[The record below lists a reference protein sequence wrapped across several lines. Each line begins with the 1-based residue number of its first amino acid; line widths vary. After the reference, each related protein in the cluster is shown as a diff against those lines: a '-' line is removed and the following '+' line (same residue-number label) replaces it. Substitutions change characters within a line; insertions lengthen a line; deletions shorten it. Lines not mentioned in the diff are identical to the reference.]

1 MAEQQTDS
9 VSTVLTKRI
18 AQDIAAQGGWISFER
33 FMHAA
38 LYTPGLGYYARGDS
52 PFGLMPADG
61 SDFVT
66 APELSPLFG
75 RCVAVQV
82 QQALQACES
91 HEVVEFGAGS
101 GALAEQLLKALGS
114 GVSGYTIV
122 EVSAGLQQRQRER
135 LAAWGDRV
143 RWVSQWPTDIHGV
156 VVGNEVLDAMPA
168 TLLSFDGQ
176 QWYERGVA
184 VDDGAL
190 VFADRPTALRPPLD
204 GRWPPGTVT
213 EIQSQ
218 AQAFMASLA
227 QRLTRGMALLIDY
240 GFPQA
245 EFYHPQRSSGTL
257 MCHRAHQSDANP
269 LKEVGLKDITVHV
282 DFTAMALAAQEA
294 GADVLGYTSQANFL
308 FNCGIDRLL
317 ETANAIERSRAQ
329 VLLSEHEMGELFK
342 VLAIARGLELDPVGF
357 SRGDRM
363 HRL

>member
-1 MAEQQTDS
+1 M
-9 VSTVLTKRI
+9 
-18 AQDIAAQGGWISFER
+18 
-33 FMHAA
+33 
-38 LYTPGLGYYARGDS
+38 
-52 PFGLMPADG
+52 
-61 SDFVT
+61 
-66 APELSPLFG
+66 LF
-75 RCVAVQV
+75 R
-82 QQALQACES
+82 S
-91 HEVVEFGAGS
+91 
-101 GALAEQLLKALGS
+101 
-114 GVSGYTIV
+114 
-122 EVSAGLQQRQRER
+122 
-135 LAAWGDRV
+135 
-143 RWVSQWPTDIHGV
+143 
-156 VVGNEVLDAMPA
+156 
-168 TLLSFDGQ
+168 
-176 QWYERGVA
+176 
-184 VDDGAL
+184 GAL

-329 VLLSEHEMGELFK
+329 IGRAHV
-342 VLAIARGLELDPVGF
+342 
-357 SRGDRM
+357 
-363 HRL
+363 

>member
-1 MAEQQTDS
+1 
-9 VSTVLTKRI
+9 
-18 AQDIAAQGGWISFER
+18 
-33 FMHAA
+33 
-38 LYTPGLGYYARGDS
+38 
-52 PFGLMPADG
+52 
-61 SDFVT
+61 
-66 APELSPLFG
+66 
-75 RCVAVQV
+75 
-82 QQALQACES
+82 
-91 HEVVEFGAGS
+91 
-101 GALAEQLLKALGS
+101 
-114 GVSGYTIV
+114 
-122 EVSAGLQQRQRER
+122 
-135 LAAWGDRV
+135 
-143 RWVSQWPTDIHGV
+143 
-156 VVGNEVLDAMPA
+156 VGNEVLDAMPA

-176 QWYERGVA
+176 QWCERGVA
-184 VDDGAL
+184 VHNGAL
-190 VFADRPTALRPPLD
+190 VYADRPTALRPPAPPHVD
-204 GRWPPGTVT
+204 GSWPPGAVT
-213 EIQSQ
+213 EVQPQ
-218 AQAFMASLA
+218 AQAFMAGLA